1 MNKNSLRYYVLLFF
15 ACISL
20 CHAQVGNSEIHR
32 PYIVLNPNEV
42 SISEIDAILK
52 HNQNLAIF
60 HSENT
65 PISTDFLKLYK
76 SYNDSLVVISE
87 NDIPANLSNDL
98 VVIHKKPGDLEAI
111 SITPTKLLDS
121 IRFRFYERNK
131 LKVIRLEDDVILTDS
146 LFFAI
151 WKQSGTLPHFF
162 TPNKTSLQKIDSLV
176 RQIPQLRKVY
186 GVVETEDG
194 KLIDGVRFKDYNDAV
209 VNGYFSFP
217 VLHGEV
223 LPALVPYKAG
233 YHFSPDIINTTPE
246 NYKNS
251 KTFIAFPL
259 DITYELSDHFVFDPK
274 FKNKMKENDKE
285 LLINNVEITADD
297 IHGKVGYF
305 NDRSYIDTGIESKNT
320 FKENFTIAAWVKPTS
335 LGLNNSILGKGDNFV
350 VKLRNGFLT
359 FTMAGIKDYISE
371 ASVVPLNQ
379 WTHIALTH
387 SRIDNKLFFYVN
399 GKLTEEV
406 PLVSEYEPSDFNI
419 LIGSNLWE
427 EFFKGYLADIK
438 IWERE
443 LNSNEIRTLFENR
456 ALKDE
461 DGPLYSAIIIFTVLL
476 IVGLLLLRRRLPKK
490 KRAVSN
496 NRQERNKRPK
506 VFTEGIP
513 GNDDSERVL
522 CFGKLRIFNR
532 HNEDLAEKLSPLL
545 KKIFVIVFL
554 YSYRG
559 RQKGISTKQ
568 LTEFLWPGMSAQK
581 AKNTRGT
588 NINNLRT
595 ILNSC
600 KGINLV
606 FKDRSWFIE
615 LHEDCFCDYLVIQ
628 YYLNT
633 FSSNDYTIKTL
644 EQELPKFVQILKG
657 GRLFS
662 SSSEPW
668 LDPFIEKFSNQI
680 IEQCLEFT
688 EVLDLNKHT
697 ELLLQLTEVIT
708 IYDDLNEKAHQIKL
722 LALIKQGKLSLAYKA
737 HDNFEKLYYKIYKE
751 AYPTTFEAI
760 TSEQNLEKN

>member
-1 MNKNSLRYYVLLFF
+1 MNKKSLRYSLLLIF
-15 ACISL
+15 ACITL
-20 CHAQVGNSEIHR
+20 CHAQREQAVIKK
-32 PYIVLNPNEV
+32 PYIVLNLDKI
-42 SISEIDAILK
+42 SFSEIDSLLK
-52 HNQNLAIF
+52 HDQKLAV
-60 HSENT
+60 HWVDNKTLLE
-65 PISTDFLKLYK
+65 DFLMHYRIY
-76 SYNDSLVVISE
+76 SDSLVVISE
-87 NDIPANLSNDL
+87 NELNMEVSNNVHL
-98 VVIHKKPGDLEAI
+98 IHKKPDDLEVI
-111 SITPTKLLDS
+111 NLSPSKLMDS
-121 IRFRFYERNK
+121 IQFRFYDSNK
-131 LKVIRLEDDVILTDS
+131 LKAINIEDGLMLTDS

-151 WKQSGTLPHFF
+151 WNQSGRLPDFF
-162 TPNKTSLQKIDSLV
+162 EPNTRSLNKLDSL
-176 RQIPQLRKVY
+176 INGISKLRVIY
-186 GVVETEDG
+186 GVVQTEDG
-194 KLIDGVRFKDYNDAV
+194 QLIDGVRFKDYNEAI
-209 VNGYFSFP
+209 VNGHFSFP
-217 VLHGEV
+217 VVRGFGLTT
-223 LPALVPYKAG
+223 LVPYKAG
-233 YHFSPDIINTTPE
+233 YQFSPDIINTTPE

-259 DITYELSDHFVFDPK
+259 DITYKLSDHYVFDPK
-274 FKNKMKENDKE
+274 FINKIKENDKE
-285 LLINNVEITADD
+285 LLINNVEITPDD
-297 IHGKVGYF
+297 VYGKVGFF

-379 WTHIALTH
+379 WTHVTISH
-387 SRIDNKLFFYVN
+387 SKINNKLFFYVN

-443 LNSNEIRTLFENR
+443 LNSNEILTLFENR
-456 ALKDE
+456 KLQAKD
-461 DGPLYSAIIIFTVLL
+461 DMMYFIIIIFSVLFM
-476 IVGLLLLRRRLPKK
+476 VGLLILRHHLLKK
-490 KRAVSN
+490 KRMIANTHRESY
-496 NRQERNKRPK
+496 KRPT
-506 VFTEGIP
+506 VFREGAIE
-513 GNDDSERVL
+513 NDNSERIL
-522 CFGKLRIFNR
+522 CFGKLRIVNR
-532 HNEDLAEKLSPLL
+532 DSEDLAEKLSPLL

-559 RQKGISTKQ
+559 RQQGISTNQ

-588 NINNLRT
+588 NINNLRSV
-595 ILNSC
+595 LNSC
-600 KGINLV
+600 QGINLV
-606 FKDRSWFIE
+606 FKERSWFIE
-615 LHEDCFCDYLVIQ
+615 LNEDCYCDYLVVQ

-633 FSSNDYTIKTL
+633 FSNREYSIKEL
-644 EQELPKFVQILKG
+644 EHELPNFLQILKG

-688 EVLDLNKHT
+688 EVLDMNRHS
-697 ELLLQLTEVIT
+697 ELLLQLTEVIS

-737 HDNFEKLYYKIYKE
+737 HDNFEKLYYKIYRE
-751 AYPTTFEAI
+751 AYPTTFETI
-760 TSEQNLEKN
+760 TSEQNSEKN